1 INTAHSQVN
10 QLPDLQQILDKQQ
23 AVADATATIMQS
35 VRTFSS
41 DMANKAAKER
51 LEAREQAEQ
60 DMYNNNPE
68 LWHE

>member
-1 INTAHSQVN
+1 
-10 QLPDLQQILDKQQ
+10 
-23 AVADATATIMQS
+23 MQS

-60 DMYNNNPE
+60 EMYNNNPE
-68 LWHE
+68 LWQEYNKLTESEKQLVLRKTNKEYQAADD